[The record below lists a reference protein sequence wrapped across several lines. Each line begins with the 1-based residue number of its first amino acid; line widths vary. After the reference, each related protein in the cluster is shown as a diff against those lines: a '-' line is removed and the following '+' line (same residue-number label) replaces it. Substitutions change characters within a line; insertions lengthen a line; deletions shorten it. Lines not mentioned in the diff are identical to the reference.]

1 MGQRANYIIIDGS
14 SSNIRYTHWRA
25 NRITADLY
33 LGEKAF
39 MRYVNDCKPVDELLH
54 EPWVEGCVIIDQ
66 NKKQLSFWSHEI
78 HYNPVIIEFYLTKLQ
93 EQWPGWTIKLLR
105 NRMYDVEK
113 ILNIDYISKQDPAE
127 LNIRSIETF
136 IEDKVDEWDTA
147 LVVIK
152 DETGIFITKTGNIT
166 TESIVCCGPQAI
178 DILRSKVVADFPSDE
193 DDFPMG
199 TIVIDT
205 SGKKILIN
213 ESNYGL
219 WEQTH
224 HLWDGYTFL
233 MGDYSGGELLR
244 MAGIEIN
251 LETPSQEE
259 LRQQFDDTVKQG
271 NDFDPFEMEEKLKK
285 EHQGIQ
291 FNPDF
296 FDTVKPRQTWVEKI
310 VSRLRKFIGK
320 R

>member
-39 MRYVNDCKPVDELLH
+39 MRYVNDCKPVDELLY

-66 NKKQLSFWSHEI
+66 NKKQLSFWSQEI
-78 HYNPVIIEFYLTKLQ
+78 HYNPVIIEFYLAKLQ
-93 EQWPGWTIKLLR
+93 EQWSGWTIKLLR

-113 ILNIDYISKQDPAE
+113 TLNIDYISKQDPAE
-127 LNIRSIETF
+127 LNIRPIETF

-147 LVVIK
+147 LVIIK
-152 DETGIFITKTGNIT
+152 DETGMFITKTGNIT

-178 DILRSKVVADFPSDE
+178 DILRTKVPAELPFRQDE
-193 DDFPMG
+193 LSIE
-199 TIVIDT
+199 TIIIDIKD
-205 SGKKILIN
+205 KKILLN
-213 ESNYGL
+213 ESCYGL
-219 WEQTH
+219 WEQTN
-224 HLWDGYTFL
+224 HLWDGYTFI
-233 MGDYSGGELLR
+233 MGDYKGGELLL
-244 MAGIEIN
+244 MAGIDIN
-251 LETPSQEE
+251 IEMPSQEE
-259 LRQQFDDTVKQG
+259 IRQQFEDTVKQG
-271 NDFDPFEMEEKLKK
+271 NDFDPFEMAEKLKK
-285 EHQGIQ
+285 EHQDIQ

-296 FDTVKPRQTWVEKI
+296 FDTVKPRQTLVEKI
-310 VSRLRKFIGK
+310 ISRLKKFTGK